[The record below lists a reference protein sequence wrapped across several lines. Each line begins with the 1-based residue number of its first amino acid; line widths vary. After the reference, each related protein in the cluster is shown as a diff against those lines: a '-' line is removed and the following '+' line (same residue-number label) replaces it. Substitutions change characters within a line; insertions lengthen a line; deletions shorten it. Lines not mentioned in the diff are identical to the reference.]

1 MSASKQIKW
10 YENAAWDAPEL
21 NSPQPCIHGAGC
33 VFTIKNADGKI
44 LPGCCRYVHPGE
56 EGTGRRFFEERTL
69 QDGTVQNACVRLTG
83 AAHQFYERRGRKIPW
98 QEWCKQQ
105 GIPFT
110 PNKPGEQHVPVKR
123 VPFGKGPKVPEALKK
138 PEAPKVPKKPMR
150 IKTGGARKP
159 SATRAPV
166 ISCKTLEAGLLFS
179 ALQKVR
185 LGEVSRAGGNCSAGC
200 ACFFGG
206 QCIDA
211 SNEAAISLA
220 GGYQPTSED
229 TGPGTGFWSPYL
241 PVVPGPRVARVPVAR
256 VPEPPT
262 PLNLLPGYN
271 TPVPLNLSTW
281 EDNGCS
287 TPMLSMPT
295 NADADEENETPLLT
309 PTLIPN
315 QNLEELD

>member
-33 VFTIKNADGKI
+33 VFTIKDKDGKI

-69 QDGTVQNACVRLTG
+69 QDGTVQSACVRLTG

-105 GIPFT
+105 GIPFI
-110 PNKPGEQHVPVKR
+110 PNKPGEEHAPVKR
-123 VPFGKGPKVPEALKK
+123 VPFGKGPKG
-138 PEAPKVPKKPMR
+138 PMR
-150 IKTGGARKP
+150 IKTGGAKKRVAP
-159 SATRAPV
+159 ARAVPI
-166 ISCKTLEAGLLFS
+166 ISCKDLEAGLL
-179 ALQKVR
+179 AGIVQNVR
-185 LGEVSRAGGNCSAGC
+185 LGEVSRASGNCSAGC

-211 SNEAAISLA
+211 SNEASMALA

-241 PVVPGPRVARVPVAR
+241 PVVPGPVPKA
-256 VPEPPT
+256 PEPPT

-271 TPVPLNLSTW
+271 TSN
-281 EDNGCS
+281 EDSESDGCS
-287 TPMLSMPT
+287 TPMLLIPV
-295 NADADEENETPLLT
+295 AEQLAAEQLAAEQLEAEENETPLLT

>member
-1 MSASKQIKW
+1 
-10 YENAAWDAPEL
+10 
-21 NSPQPCIHGAGC
+21 
-33 VFTIKNADGKI
+33 
-44 LPGCCRYVHPGE
+44 
-56 EGTGRRFFEERTL
+56 
-69 QDGTVQNACVRLTG
+69 VRLTG
-83 AAHQFYERRGRKIPW
+83 AAHQFYKRRGCKIPW

-110 PNKPGEQHVPVKR
+110 PNKPGEQHEPVKKLS
-123 VPFGKGPKVPEALKK
+123 FGKVSKAPKAPKVPKA
-138 PEAPKVPKKPMR
+138 PEAPKVPKVPMR
-150 IKTGGARKP
+150 VKTGGAKRVV
-159 SATRAPV
+159 TPV
-166 ISCKTLEAGLLFS
+166 ISCEALEAGLLFS
-179 ALQKVR
+179 SLQSIK

-211 SNEAAISLA
+211 SNEAAASLA

-241 PVVPGPRVARVPVAR
+241 PVVSGPRVAKVPVAK

-271 TPVPLNLSTW
+271 TPAPLNLPTW
-281 EDNGCS
+281 EDNSCS
-287 TPMLSMPT
+287 TPMLSMPADA